1 MAHFVDKSFWGDSA
15 LMAKIILVRNET
27 REVNVVKVENDR
39 SNSRLKPSLEVLYKK
54 GIFEI
59 FVKFTGKHLCWS
71 LFFSKLLGYQN
82 TYTPYLSVFSPNAG
96 KCGPE

>member
-1 MAHFVDKSFWGDSA
+1 
-15 LMAKIILVRNET
+15 MAKIILVRNET
-27 REVNVVKVENDR
+27 REVNVVKAENDR
-39 SNSRLKPSLEVLYKK
+39 SNSRLKPSLDVLYKK

-71 LFFSKLLGYQN
+71 LFFSKLLGNQN

>member
-1 MAHFVDKSFWGDSA
+1 
-15 LMAKIILVRNET
+15 MAKIILVRNET

-59 FVKFTGKHLCWS
+59 FVKFTGKHVLES
-71 LFFSKLLGYQN
+71 LF
-82 TYTPYLSVFSPNAG
+82 
-96 KCGPE
+96 